1 MVLEKKINKKNHKS
15 MLSFFPKKVVNIKLY
30 NFFMSSV
37 LEDFI

>member
-1 MVLEKKINKKNHKS
+1 MVLEKNQQKTHKS